1 MYTTQFYESYI
12 PNNKPDKQNP
22 KNQNNEIN
30 GGFTTTTKFVLL
42 QVRQLKFWSIH
53 IHISTN
59 FKKLIFNQFR
69 TFHPSLHESVTQFR
83 TFQPSLHE
91 SVTLRNEDI
100 PVANEETAEEVFNKT

>member
-42 QVRQLKFWSIH
+42 QVRQRKFWSIH

-100 PVANEETAEEVFNKT
+100 PVANEETAEEVFKKT